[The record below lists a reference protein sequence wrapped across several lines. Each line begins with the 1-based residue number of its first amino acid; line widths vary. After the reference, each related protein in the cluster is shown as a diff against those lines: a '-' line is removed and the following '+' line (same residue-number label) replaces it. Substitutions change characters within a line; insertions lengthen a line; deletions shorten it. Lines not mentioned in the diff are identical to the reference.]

1 MEMMVQWATILSPI
15 IAVVIAIW
23 ATKSNAKD
31 TDKKI
36 AVFVENTEKELQRLK
51 ELSRPQVE
59 GVSTVMEMEMTKNR
73 LISQQALDE
82 SREISQIMSE
92 NQLTFR
98 NMRLNDFNSRKP
110 ERDNKYLNDYVQELN
125 QLSRKLS
132 QIKEQLN

>member
-15 IAVVIAIW
+15 IAVIIAIW

-51 ELSRPQVE
+51 ELSRLQVE

-82 SREISQIMSE
+82 SREISRIMSD

-110 ERDNKYLNDYVQELN
+110 ERDNKYLNAYVQELN